1 MHKRRHGHHDC
12 PQPVVRNTDHTLGDL
27 CQYLARSIVLTCPW
41 RVERRVKLSNASQPT
56 CTSTS
61 GEVHHVY
68 MYITC
73 PDTVTLLCLLNIA
86 IIFRVCIFVF
96 VCVCV
101 VCVCCVC
108 VCVC

>member
-1 MHKRRHGHHDC
+1 M
-12 PQPVVRNTDHTLGDL
+12 
-27 CQYLARSIVLTCPW
+27 
-41 RVERRVKLSNASQPT
+41 KLSNASQPT

-73 PDTVTLLCLLNIA
+73 PDTGTLLDLLNIVL
-86 IIFRVCIFVF
+86 ILVFVF
-96 VCVCV
+96 

-108 VCVC
+108 VCVCVCVCMCLLIEFVQMCM